1 MKKVDTAYTVDPL
14 FKKTCAEFDESG
26 TSGLL
31 AYSLKIAADGER
43 IVFDSMDYS
52 LYAQVEIDD
61 SLLDEP
67 VSLNIDATAQIC
79 PTFAEF
85 CFGTSAEM
93 PRLQAILQ
101 QAISYPTAR
110 QIDTNPFQ
118 EATNDYYDDP
128 PPHDDGYQSE
138 GDGNLVED
146 DPDKHPGRMGNIQ
159 LGFEDEEEDRYA
171 PIDDPTQS
179 NLFSY
184 FDTAKGAW
192 AGPEH
197 WKIRRRVGFLTKA
210 SNQHATREPRKKSV
224 TVLEFYTATPNM
236 TTLFAKPANPA
247 TVTLT
252 QAAILERATESH
264 CLPDDFH
271 FSSAN
276 LLGLFCKP
284 NWRKTTVKVR
294 KRVPIDDRAPTEDID
309 VDASYWADQGC
320 HEAGLATEFKDLD
333 DRDDPPQPPSD
344 HDDFGPLLTQESTIP
359 TIDFGAIL
367 NTGTRPALPFARQ
380 AKRIN
385 IQRLKDALWTDL
397 SSTTKNSKKVD
408 TSTKTFT
415 SIISKLPDS
424 YNSEKDTP
432 ELGDITI
439 PYCFICLLH
448 LANEHS
454 LQLEGDGLIGDLR
467 ISRETA

>member
-1 MKKVDTAYTVDPL
+1 MTMPISRKGRNIPVENDADRHPNRI
-14 FKKTCAEFDESG
+14 D
-26 TSGLL
+26 
-31 AYSLKIAADGER
+31 KI
-43 IVFDSMDYS
+43 
-52 LYAQVEIDD
+52 Q
-61 SLLDEP
+61 
-67 VSLNIDATAQIC
+67 
-79 PTFAEF
+79 
-85 CFGTSAEM
+85 FGF
-93 PRLQAILQ
+93 R
-101 QAISYPTAR
+101 
-110 QIDTNPFQ
+110 
-118 EATNDYYDDP
+118 
-128 PPHDDGYQSE
+128 
-138 GDGNLVED
+138 
-146 DPDKHPGRMGNIQ
+146 GRK
-159 LGFEDEEEDRYA
+159 EEDRYA
-171 PIDDPTQS
+171 PVDDPTQS

-184 FDTAKGAW
+184 FDTAKSAW

-210 SNQHATREPRKKSV
+210 NNQHAAKEPRKKSV

-236 TTLFAKPANPA
+236 TTLFTKPANPA

-252 QAAILERATESH
+252 QAAILERATKSH

-294 KRVPIDDRAPTEDID
+294 KQVLIDEHAPTEDVD
-309 VDASYWADQGC
+309 VDASYWVDQGS
-320 HEAGLATEFKDLD
+320 HEAGLAAEFKDLND
-333 DRDDPPQPPSD
+333 HNDNDSSQLPSE
-344 HDDFGPLLTQESTIP
+344 HDDFGPLLIQESTIP
-359 TIDFGAIL
+359 TIDFGTAL

-397 SSTTKNSKKVD
+397 SSTTKNSKRLD

-424 YNSEKDTP
+424 YSSEKDTS

-454 LQLEGDGLIGDLR
+454 LQLEGNGLIGDLR
-467 ISRETA
+467 ISKEDSIKGMLSQ